1 MNGPSPKALQ
11 AARGEVETR
20 RPRPK
25 RAYVARVPA
34 KQSTAIIQTLN
45 AAIASHLLACFV
57 LDCCIRLSEQRHD
70 IQPCRD
76 TIARLTAARRE
87 ARRLQ
92 QRFDPSDTALVQQI
106 LAHYGPGV
114 PYCFIFNGLQ

>member
-1 MNGPSPKALQ
+1 MNGPSSKALQ

-20 RPRPK
+20 RARPK
-25 RAYVARVPA
+25 RAHVRRVPT
-34 KQSTAIIQTLN
+34 KKSTAIIQTLN
-45 AAIASHLLACFV
+45 AAIASNLLACFV
-57 LDCCIRLSEQRHD
+57 LDCCIRLSEQKHD
-70 IQPCRD
+70 IQPCKD

-92 QRFDPSDTALVQQI
+92 RQFDPSDVALVQRI
-106 LAHYGPGV
+106 LAHYGPGG